1 MQTKDDKYLSRFKDS
16 RTSRIRQ
23 NHREDIQNLLFFQDE
38 KEDRRNDKE
47 MRHMRQNET

>member
-23 NHREDIQNLLFFQDE
+23 NHRKDIQNLLLFQDE
-38 KEDRRNDKE
+38 KTDQRNNKK
-47 MRHMRQNET
+47 MRHMR